1 MNLALIRILLV
12 LVVFII
18 AFWGIYS
25 YGDELRVPGI
35 FLLIVL
41 LRFYSSDTFRNWRL
55 RRKLERIS
63 KNSIKNM
70 KNNNQSAAVSTQEKA
85 DRFDTRIL

>member
-1 MNLALIRILLV
+1 MSLALVRILV
-12 LVVFII
+12 VVVVFIL

-25 YGDELRVPGI
+25 YGGELRVPGI

-63 KNSIKNM
+63 KESAKLM
-70 KNNNQSAAVSTQEKA
+70 KNNNQLSAVSTQEKA

>member
-1 MNLALIRILLV
+1 MKMASLRILLV
-12 LVVFII
+12 VVVFML

-25 YGDELRVPGI
+25 YGGELRIPGI

-41 LRFYSSDTFRNWRL
+41 LRFYSSDLFRNWRL

-63 KNSIKNM
+63 QESVKRM
-70 KNNNQSAAVSTQEKA
+70 ENNN
-85 DRFDTRIL
+85 